1 MLLLILA
8 LTLTAVMLASG
19 VCVRAADVDTGAVST
34 AGTDSTAAAD
44 STAADDNAA
53 GDAGASGSVDISD
66 TDRTDESDEDSNPI
80 PTVDHANA
88 ACVYNIENDRYI
100 FDKNKDE
107 QIYPA
112 STVKLMTAILALE
125 AFGEDLDHEITA
137 TSEALGATSGNNI
150 AIKRDE
156 VLTAEQLLYALI
168 CGCAN
173 DAANVL
179 AVEIAGSI
187 EGFVVMMNQKAREL
201 GATNTNYTNPTGMHH
216 PAMVTTAADTA
227 LIAAE
232 AAKNELIVEMSTVE
246 KYTLEATNKQPQRI
260 IFNKN
265 YYYSSNMEYI
275 YRWNVPRGLNAGY
288 TAEGGYCIATSAARD
303 GLTYIIIVMGARADE
318 NYIYS
323 YTEAADLIN
332 WALYAYGYVKVL
344 TTSSMICEV
353 PVKLASK
360 VDYVTLFPS
369 SDIELYLPVDVDLS
383 NDVQISWQL
392 TVDSFTAPVDEGEVG
407 GTLTATYKGESLGS
421 YELITKTSVNR
432 SNILYIFDLMRQIIE
447 TPQFR
452 TVVIIISII
461 IGGYIGVSIILA
473 YMARQARR
481 QGGRRR

>member
-1 MLLLILA
+1 
-8 LTLTAVMLASG
+8 
-19 VCVRAADVDTGAVST
+19 
-34 AGTDSTAAAD
+34 
-44 STAADDNAA
+44 
-53 GDAGASGSVDISD
+53 
-66 TDRTDESDEDSNPI
+66 
-80 PTVDHANA
+80 
-88 ACVYNIENDRYI
+88 
-100 FDKNKDE
+100 
-107 QIYPA
+107 
-112 STVKLMTAILALE
+112 
-125 AFGEDLDHEITA
+125 
-137 TSEALGATSGNNI
+137 
-150 AIKRDE
+150 
-156 VLTAEQLLYALI
+156 
-168 CGCAN
+168 
-173 DAANVL
+173 
-179 AVEIAGSI
+179 
-187 EGFVVMMNQKAREL
+187 
-201 GATNTNYTNPTGMHH
+201 
-216 PAMVTTAADTA
+216 
-227 LIAAE
+227 
-232 AAKNELIVEMSTVE
+232 
-246 KYTLEATNKQPQRI
+246 
-260 IFNKN
+260 
-265 YYYSSNMEYI
+265 
-275 YRWNVPRGLNAGY
+275 
-288 TAEGGYCIATSAARD
+288 
-303 GLTYIIIVMGARADE
+303 MGARADE

-473 YMARQARR
+473 YMSSQARR
-481 QGGRRR
+481 RGGRR